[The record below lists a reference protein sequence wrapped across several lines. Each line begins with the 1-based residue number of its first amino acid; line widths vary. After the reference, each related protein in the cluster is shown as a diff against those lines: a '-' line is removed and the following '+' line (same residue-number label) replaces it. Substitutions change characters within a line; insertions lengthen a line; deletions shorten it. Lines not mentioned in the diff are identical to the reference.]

1 MSFHKGILFRAYII
15 TLENVFSF
23 IKKQKKKSL
32 FITQKDVKTQICI
45 VIKVITHSYLENKKE
60 EVSVQ
65 TRNSCIE
72 KENFIYFSYKSD

>member
-1 MSFHKGILFRAYII
+1 MSFRSLK
-15 TLENVFSF
+15 N
-23 IKKQKKKSL
+23 KKKKSL

-45 VIKVITHSYLENKKE
+45 VINVITHSYLENKKE

-72 KENFIYFSYKSD
+72 KENFIYFPYKSD